1 MRRTT
6 IAAGIA
12 ALALSCGPA
21 PAQDSVEKIIDLS
34 EVPKAAMTA
43 ARAAA
48 GDVELTVGNTETKGS
63 KTVYELR
70 GRMADGRML
79 EVDVFADGTI
89 EEVEREIDPAE
100 VPKVVMDAVRAKY
113 PGFSAKRVEANER
126 AGQLVEY
133 DIEGRAGGTTLFV
146 EVKADGSAMSGTVAQ
161 QP

>member
-1 MRRTT
+1 MRPTT

-21 PAQDSVEKIIDLS
+21 LAQDSVEEIIDLS
-34 EVPKAAMTA
+34 EVPEAAMTA

-48 GDVELTVGNTETKGS
+48 GDVELTVGNTETEGG

-70 GRMADGRML
+70 GRMTDGMTL

-100 VPKVVMDAVRAKY
+100 VPKAVMEAVRAKY
-113 PGFSAKRVEANER
+113 PGFRASRVEANER
-126 AGQLVEY
+126 DGQLVEY
-133 DIEGRAGGTTLFV
+133 NIEGQAGGTTFDV
-146 EVKADGSAMSGTVAQ
+146 EVTADGSDVSGTEFR